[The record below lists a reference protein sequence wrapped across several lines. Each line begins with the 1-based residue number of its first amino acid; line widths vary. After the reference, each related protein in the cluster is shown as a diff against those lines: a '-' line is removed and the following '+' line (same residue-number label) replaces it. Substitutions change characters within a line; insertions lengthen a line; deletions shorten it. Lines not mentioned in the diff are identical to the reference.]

1 MKLSLIARVFI
12 VLYSHCDIVRLLL
25 LFFFWIVL
33 ELKLEAPIPRFL
45 AE

>member
-1 MKLSLIARVFI
+1 MKLSLITRVFI

-25 LFFFWIVL
+25 LFFWIVL